1 MFCHVE
7 LKKTGRFGE
16 LGALHGAVLTFL
28 NEPRAM
34 ENRLALLRCLDD
46 VVSMDV
52 QEAYAEVGSLKDVCY
67 TLHTH
72 VDPTAPCRSALPG
85 AGRRRRTAG
94 DGLRPRCARRPCTWR
109 PGSRRWLCAG

>member
-7 LKKTGRFGE
+7 LKKAGRFGE
-16 LGALHGAVLTFL
+16 LGALHGAVVTFL

-52 QEAYAEVGSLKDVCY
+52 QEAFAEVGFLTGRV
-67 TLHTH
+67 LHTH
-72 VDPTAPCRSALPG
+72 TG
-85 AGRRRRTAG
+85 TGM
-94 DGLRPRCARRPCTWR
+94 
-109 PGSRRWLCAG
+109 